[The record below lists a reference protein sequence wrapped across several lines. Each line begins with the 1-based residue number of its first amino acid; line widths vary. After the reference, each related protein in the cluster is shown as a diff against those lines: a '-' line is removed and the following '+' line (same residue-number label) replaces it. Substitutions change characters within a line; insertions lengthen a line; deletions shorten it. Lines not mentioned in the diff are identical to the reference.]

1 MDKKEKNLLEKMSN
15 FEPPN
20 SEKSK
25 NSLEKA
31 RLEEPQ
37 LFNPI
42 SILDTKIADFVEWLQ
57 NISLLRL
64 AAILSEGALLFAVVS
79 YVITIPSRN
88 EQKIQ
93 EARKVLREESGH
105 EYSDGR
111 IAALKLLNN
120 KSCQGNPGLQAPQ
133 ANISNLTLNPC
144 QSLSFTQGSLKVNKH
159 SMDLSYSNLAGA
171 DLSGANLVGI
181 NLRGSNLQDA
191 NLAEANLE
199 GVDLTSADLRGA
211 DLSRA
216 NLKNAIL
223 QESNLDNSNL
233 YGANLQGAD
242 FSEASLV
249 KIRGLWANFND
260 AIFHRADLQSANLNR
275 ADLKGADFYKANLEN
290 ASLRFTNLTKTTD
303 STGGPL
309 KPANLREAQLKGAD
323 LWGAKIWSVFQIKQ
337 AQNWQNTN
345 KTPNWEQQIELRRPP
360 RLRIALLKPEITQT
374 LFEAYELGMR
384 RAAKRRVE
392 IWGISHP
399 SGVQNEAKII
409 KQLIKEGIDGLI
421 LTPEDPVKSLDALK
435 LASDAGVAITT
446 VDFCFDPMDAED
458 LAVACYNTNSFQMG
472 YDSGKYL
479 EQWAKDN
486 LLTNSSSSS
495 SQTIEIGIIDGA
507 VYDRYYPYL
516 QGVLAALNKSEDVYF
531 KVVDSVSIDSNN
543 DIVQVKKLLKDNPNI
558 QILWGGSNLATEVT
572 VAAVK
577 QSDLNNQVK
586 IFGILD
592 LSKDKAKLLLDPQ
605 SPLELIIDQSGTQV
619 GYNAVKTI
627 ISVLRKK
634 RSGADYQVYSVD
646 HRLLTQDDP
655 DPVQDLLKEYGW
667 F

>member
-1 MDKKEKNLLEKMSN
+1 MDKKEKNLVEEISKPESL
-15 FEPPN
+15 N
-20 SEKSK
+20 SEKSQ
-25 NSLEKA
+25 SIPEKA
-31 RLEEPQ
+31 ILKKPQ
-37 LFNPI
+37 LLKPI
-42 SILDTKIADFVEWLQ
+42 SILDTKISDFIEWLQ
-57 NISLLRL
+57 NISLFRL
-64 AAILSEGALLFAVVS
+64 AVMLSEGALLFAVVS

-88 EQKIQ
+88 KQEIQ
-93 EARKVLREESGH
+93 EARNVLRDESDH
-105 EYSDGR
+105 EYSHGR
-111 IAALKLLNN
+111 IAALKILHN
-120 KSCQGNPGLQAPQ
+120 KGCQGNPGLEA
-133 ANISNLTLNPC
+133 AGAKMANLTLNPC
-144 QSLSFTQGSLKVNKH
+144 QSLSFAQGALKINKH

-181 NLRGSNLQDA
+181 NLQGSNLQGA
-191 NLAEANLE
+191 NLAKANLE

-211 DLSRA
+211 DLSRV

-223 QESNLDNSNL
+223 QDSNLDKSNL
-233 YGANLQGAD
+233 YGANLQGVD

-260 AIFHRADLQSANLNR
+260 AIFYRANLQSANLNR

-290 ASLRFTNLTKTTD
+290 ASLRFTDLTKTTD

-323 LWGAKIWSVFQIKQ
+323 LWRAKIWSVFQIKQ

-345 KTPNWEQQIELRRPP
+345 KTPNWEQQIELRRLR
-360 RLRIALLKPEITQT
+360 RLRIALLKPEITET

-384 RAAKRRVE
+384 RAANRRVE
-392 IWGISHP
+392 IFGISHP
-399 SGVQNEAKII
+399 RGVQNEAKII
-409 KQLIKEGIDGLI
+409 KQLIQEGIDGLI

-446 VDFCFDPMDAED
+446 VDFCFDTIEAED
-458 LAVACYNTNSFQMG
+458 LAVACYNTDSFQMG

-516 QGVLAALNKSEDVYF
+516 QGVLAALNKSDVYF
-531 KVVDSVSIDSNN
+531 KVADSVSIASDN

-577 QSDLNNQVK
+577 ESDLNNKVK

-592 LSKDKAKLLLDPQ
+592 LSKDKANLLLDPQ
-605 SPLELIIDQSGTQV
+605 SPLELIIDQSGPQV
-619 GYNAVKTI
+619 GYDAVKTT
-627 ISVLRKK
+627 ISVLRKES
-634 RSGADYQVYSVD
+634 SGADYDFYRVK

-655 DPVQDLLKEYGW
+655 GPVQDLLKEYGW